1 MSPTAGNVEI
11 MATTPPVPRQRD
23 AGKTKGELAKSASQS
38 PADVTSGGRPPE
50 PPASD
55 QEPQPGEILSADLLR
70 QVRARRR
77 QAKARRAAVLRSLAL
92 LRSSGYR
99 DS

>member
-1 MSPTAGNVEI
+1 MSAGGGNVMI
-11 MATTPPVPRQRD
+11 MATNQVPRQRD
-23 AGKTKGELAKSASQS
+23 DADGE
-38 PADVTSGGRPPE
+38 PT
-50 PPASD
+50 
-55 QEPQPGEILSADLLR
+55 PGEFLSADLLR

-92 LRSSGYR
+92 LRSTGYR

>member
-1 MSPTAGNVEI
+1 MSVGGGNVMI
-11 MATTPPVPRQRD
+11 MASTPVPRQRD
-23 AGKTKGELAKSASQS
+23 TSEEGSPTGEF
-38 PADVTSGGRPPE
+38 
-50 PPASD
+50 
-55 QEPQPGEILSADLLR
+55 LSADLLR

-92 LRSSGYR
+92 LRSTSSGYR

>member
-1 MSPTAGNVEI
+1 MSAGNGNVMI
-11 MATTPPVPRQRD
+11 MATNHVPQQRND
-23 AGKTKGELAKSASQS
+23 G
-38 PADVTSGGRPPE
+38 
-50 PPASD
+50 D
-55 QEPQPGEILSADLLR
+55 QEPTTGEFLSADLLR

>member
-1 MSPTAGNVEI
+1 MSAANGNVMI
-11 MATTPPVPRQRD
+11 MASPPVPRQRD
-23 AGKTKGELAKSASQS
+23 DADSESPTGEF
-38 PADVTSGGRPPE
+38 
-50 PPASD
+50 
-55 QEPQPGEILSADLLR
+55 LSADLLR